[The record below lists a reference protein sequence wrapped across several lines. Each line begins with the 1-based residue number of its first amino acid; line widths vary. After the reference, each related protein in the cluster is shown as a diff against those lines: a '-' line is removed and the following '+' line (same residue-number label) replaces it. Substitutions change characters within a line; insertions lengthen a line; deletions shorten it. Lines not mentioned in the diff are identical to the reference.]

1 MSRTQPINA
10 PQTSVAFAQ
19 SGIVAAGIG
28 LRAPHYQSFLAE
40 RPRVGFVEVHSENFF
55 GRGDSELGGRAALVL
70 ERVRADYAVSLHGV
84 GLSLGSAEAVN
95 AQHVRQLQGLVERC
109 EPQWISDHLSW
120 SGIGGVFANDLLP
133 LPYTEEALTVIS
145 ANIQRVQD
153 VLKRPLLIEN
163 PSRYLDFAHNT
174 LSEPE
179 FLAALT
185 QRTGCGLLLD
195 INNVYVSA
203 VNLGFDADVYLSELA
218 AESVVEIHLAGYS
231 ESKGLLLDT
240 HSRPVSEPVWN
251 LYGKFIAQCGARPT
265 LIEWDAELP
274 VLAELVDEAAK
285 ADRYCSELNF
295 ISDQLNAISDKER
308 SYAGAR

>member
-1 MSRTQPINA
+1 MSRTQPISSPKIPA
-10 PQTSVAFAQ
+10 AV
-19 SGIVAAGIG
+19 VAAGIG
-28 LRAPHYQSFLAE
+28 LRAPHYQDFLAE

-55 GRGDSELGGRAALVL
+55 GRSDNELGGRAALVL

-95 AQHVRQLQGLVERC
+95 AQHLRQLQRLVERC

-120 SGIGGVFANDLLP
+120 SGIGGVFTNDLLP
-133 LPYTEEALTVIS
+133 LPYTEESLAVMV

-163 PSRYLDFAHNT
+163 PSRYLAFTHST
-174 LSEPE
+174 MSEPE

-195 INNVYVSA
+195 LNNVYVSA

-218 AESVVEIHLAGYS
+218 VDTIAEIHLAGHS
-231 ESKGLLLDT
+231 LSDGLLLDT
-240 HSRPVSEPVWN
+240 HSRPVSEPVWS
-251 LYGKFIAQCGARPT
+251 LYEKFIARAGALPT
-265 LIEWDAELP
+265 LIEWDTELP
-274 VLAELVDEAAK
+274 ALSELVGEAAK
-285 ADRYCSELNF
+285 ADRYC
-295 ISDQLNAISDKER
+295 NAPTSSRQEVR
-308 SYAGAR
+308 SHAGTR